1 MSAPPASELLRWS
14 GAATAIGGLAIAAFV
29 LSHPWDRFVGAEVAR
44 TGQWRVAHT
53 LHFAG
58 ATLSLL
64 GLVGLYLVQRERLGR
79 LGVAGFVVAFAGT
92 AMFVGTGMLTAF
104 VWPMLADQA
113 PAVIA
118 EDGAMFDAPA
128 LLALGLTAAAVSVG
142 YAALGIAMWRA
153 GLLPRDGTAT
163 YAVGAILG
171 MAPPQPL
178 GAMPWAGL
186 VLGGV
191 LYGLGGT
198 RLGLAVWRRGDAGR
212 RSAGAPAAGAPGAA
226 TGRVP

>member
-1 MSAPPASELLRWS
+1 VAAPSRSELVRWS
-14 GAATAIGGLAIAAFV
+14 GLAAVVGGVAIALFV

-44 TGQWRVAHT
+44 TDRWRFAHT

-58 ATLSLL
+58 ASFALL
-64 GLVGLYLVQRERLGR
+64 GFVGIYVRQRERVGR
-79 LGVAGFVVAFAGT
+79 LGLIGFVVGFAGL

-104 VWPMLADQA
+104 VWPTLADHA
-113 PAVIA
+113 PSVVE

-128 LLALGLTAAAVSVG
+128 VVAFALTAITVTTG
-142 YAALGIAMWRA
+142 YLLFGLASLRA
-153 GLLPRDGTAT
+153 GVLPRDGTLLLT
-163 YAVGAILG
+163 VGAVLG

-191 LYGLGGT
+191 LFGLGSV
-198 RLGLAVWRRGDAGR
+198 RLGLALWRESPVGVDR
-212 RSAGAPAAGAPGAA
+212 RA
-226 TGRVP
+226 TGK

>member
-1 MSAPPASELLRWS
+1 VAAPSTSELVRWS
-14 GAATAIGGLAIAAFV
+14 GLAAIVGGVAIALFV

-44 TGQWRVAHT
+44 TGRWRLAHT

-58 ATLSLL
+58 ASFALL
-64 GLVGLYLVQRERLGR
+64 GFVGIYARQRERAGR
-79 LGVAGFVVAFAGT
+79 LGLIGFVVAFAGL

-104 VWPMLADQA
+104 VWPTLADHA
-113 PAVIA
+113 PSVVE

-128 LLALGLTAAAVSVG
+128 VVAFALTAITVTTG
-142 YAALGIAMWRA
+142 YLLFGLASLRA
-153 GLLPRDGTAT
+153 GVLPRDGTLLLT
-163 YAVGAILG
+163 VGAVLG

-191 LYGLGGT
+191 LFGLGSV
-198 RLGLAVWRRGDAGR
+198 RLGLALWREGPVGVDRHA
-212 RSAGAPAAGAPGAA
+212 SGA
-226 TGRVP
+226 